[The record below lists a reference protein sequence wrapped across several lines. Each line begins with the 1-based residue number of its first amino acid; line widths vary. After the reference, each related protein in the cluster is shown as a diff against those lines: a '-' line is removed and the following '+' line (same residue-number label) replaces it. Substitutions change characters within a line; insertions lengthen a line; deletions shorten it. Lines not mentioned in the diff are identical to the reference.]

1 MGETWKRVEREIAK
15 RFGTVRNLSQG
26 LAVPD
31 VVTHTLS
38 IEVKSRR
45 SLPKWLSNALK
56 QAEDNCVSGTLPLVV
71 LHESGEL
78 YNDALVIMRLKDFLR
93 PAKGEGEALDND

>member
-15 RFGTVRNLSQG
+15 RFGTNRNTAKG

-31 VVTHTLS
+31 VVTESFS
-38 IEVKSRR
+38 IEVKSRKKVPR
-45 SLPKWLSNALK
+45 WIKNAVK
-56 QAEDNCVSGTLPLVV
+56 QAENNCVSGTLPLVV
-71 LHESGEL
+71 IHESGEP